1 MNDVKVFSFY
11 RNYYELIKHL
21 PTKNRVELYDAILKY
36 MFEDEE
42 PKLTGLNQ
50 GIWVNLK
57 MVLDN
62 NKKNINNGKKG
73 GRPKRENKNPKETQT
88 ETQIKTQKKPNK
100 EPKQKANNIY
110 FLLFIISNFKYNN
123 IYINNNIYNK
133 IYEWLEYKEQRKEKY
148 TEIGLKKL
156 LTQIDNKIDE
166 YGEQAVCSL
175 IDECMANNYKG
186 IIFEKLQK
194 NKKESTSER
203 IDRLIKEAELE
214 EQNDKSRNN

>member
-21 PTKNRVELYDAILKY
+21 PAKNRTELYDAILKY

-73 GRPKRENKNPKETQT
+73 GRPKKENKNPKETQT

-100 EPKQKANNIY
+100 EPKQKPNNIY

-133 IYEWLEYKEQRKEKY
+133 IYEWLEYKDQRKERY

-166 YGEQAVCSL
+166 YGEQAVCNL
-175 IDECMANNYKG
+175 IDECMASNYKG